1 MDIDRI
7 RELQD
12 LSNPAA
18 PFNQPDAEYCHIHN
32 HEMQVVEGED
42 EDGMYCFSFCEI
54 CQAIENNQVQCS
66 ICKTDK
72 VEWDSEMEEWYCL
85 HCEHFTELVEDVCSE

>member
-1 MDIDRI
+1 MEIDRL

-12 LSNPAA
+12 LNNPAA

-42 EDGMYCFSFCEI
+42 ED
-54 CQAIENNQVQCS
+54 
-66 ICKTDK
+66 
-72 VEWDSEMEEWYCL
+72 
-85 HCEHFTELVEDVCSE
+85 VCSE

>member
-1 MDIDRI
+1 MIVTRRPLVDIDRI

-12 LSNPAA
+12 LNNPAA
-18 PFNQPDAEYCHIHN
+18 PFNQPDAEYCYIH
-32 HEMQVVEGED
+32 
-42 EDGMYCFSFCEI
+42 
-54 CQAIENNQVQCS
+54 NQVQCS

>member
-1 MDIDRI
+1 MDIDRL

-12 LSNPAA
+12 LNNPAA
-18 PFNQPDAEYCHIHN
+18 AFNQPDAEHCHIHD

-54 CQAIENNQVQCS
+54 CQAVDENLAF
-66 ICKTDK
+66 CKVCNSNS
-72 VEWDSEMEEWYCL
+72 VEWESEEEEWYCL
-85 HCEHFTELVEDVCSE
+85 NCKHFTELAEG

>member
-1 MDIDRI
+1 MIVTRRPLVDIDRI

-12 LSNPAA
+12 LNNPAA
-18 PFNQPDAEYCHIHN
+18 PFNQPDAEYCH
-32 HEMQVVEGED
+32 
-42 EDGMYCFSFCEI
+42 
-54 CQAIENNQVQCS
+54 NQVQCS